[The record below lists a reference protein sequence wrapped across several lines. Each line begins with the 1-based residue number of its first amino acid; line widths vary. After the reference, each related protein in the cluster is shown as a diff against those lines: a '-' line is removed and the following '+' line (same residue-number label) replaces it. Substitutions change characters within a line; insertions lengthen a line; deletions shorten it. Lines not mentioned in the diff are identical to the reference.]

1 MLTRR
6 DLIVALVVATCASGM
21 VAWAQSPEKPL
32 MKSIVFDWDKLKA
45 TASPVGA
52 RRAIVDSPTQTLGQL
67 EMHVTTVKPGL
78 RPHDPHRHP
87 EEEVIIVKEGTLEVL
102 QNDVTTRV
110 GPGSVIFNA
119 SNDFHGLLNVGDTPA
134 TYFVLKF
141 RPHDLKPAA
150 N

>member
-6 DLIVALVVATCASGM
+6 DLIVAVIAATCTSGI

-32 MKSIVFDWDKLKA
+32 MVSAVFDWDQLRAAA
-45 TASPVGA
+45 TPVGA
-52 RRAIVDSPTQTLGQL
+52 KRAIVDSPTNTVDQL

-87 EEEVIIVKEGTLEVL
+87 EEEVIIIKEGTLEVL
-102 QNDVTTRV
+102 QNDATTRV

-119 SNDFHGLLNVGDTPA
+119 SNELHGLLNVGDTPA
-134 TYFVLKF
+134 TYFVIKF
-141 RPHDLKPAA
+141 RPHDLKTAA
-150 N
+150 R